1 MTRKDFI
8 SQLGIGAAFVLT
20 TACLG
25 SCKKDTVLTVD
36 MTLDL
41 TDAAYAKLKNVD
53 NYIIKDGVVVAKTKT
68 GTYIAATVV
77 CSHEDLKQI
86 TLKDDEWYCTAH
98 GARFDQAGKGLNNNG
113 KNGIQVFKTTLTGNS
128 LRITS

>member
-1 MTRKDFI
+1 MTRKEFI

-20 TACLG
+20 TSCLG
-25 SCKKDTVLTVD
+25 SCKKETISVD

-41 TDAAYAKLKNVD
+41 SDAAYAKLKNVD
-53 NYIIKDGVVVAKTKT
+53 SYIVKDGVVVAKTKA
-68 GTYIAATVV
+68 GAYIAATVV

-98 GARFDQAGKGLNNNG
+98 AARFDQAGKGLNDKG
-113 KNGIQVFKTTLTGNS
+113 KSGIQVFQTTLTGTS
-128 LRITS
+128 LRVFS